1 MEYKNKDARFERLDN
16 VAYEL
21 LVEKD
26 VDLSKLGFGDNLV
39 VEFDPERC
47 MLRVSVFEESHFKFY
62 IYFCLS

>member
-1 MEYKNKDARFERLDN
+1 M
-16 VAYEL
+16 AYEL

-47 MLRVSVFEESHFKFY
+47 MLRVSVFEESHFQDEMEFRVSDK
-62 IYFCLS
+62 LSSR